1 MLPIATVQGVKNG
14 ISTGMI
20 IDLSDYL
27 KKTEGVTKD
36 EFTSLENT
44 VSGKLDTEP
53 QHKHDISDVK
63 DLREELDSKY
73 DTSKKY
79 PHNVIL
85 SDTEKIAYI
94 ESPKVQRLE
103 VAMNSAVDG
112 YNFYVDDSNGD
123 LMIVSPSST
132 LIATYS
138 IASNSWNFGG
148 VNINDVTTH
157 QEVLENHTEALT
169 AVCHATLVNIN
180 DIKETNTKVAAVETR
195 IDEHIPQSN
204 ASITNH
210 QEVLENHTEALTAV
224 CHATLVNINDITET
238 NTKITSVES
247 IINDYIAKTNAVL
260 KNHYDA
266 LLALCEKHGMVDS
279 NTGDGDQITPN

>member
-1 MLPIATVQGVKNG
+1 M
-14 ISTGMI
+14 
-20 IDLSDYL
+20 IDLSEYMMKKDAAT
-27 KKTEGVTKD
+27 KTELD
-36 EFTSLENT
+36 SLSAIVAN
-44 VSGKLDTEP
+44 KLDATP

-85 SDTEKIAYI
+85 SDVDTIAYI

-138 IASNSWNFGG
+138 IASNSWNFGD

-180 DIKETNTKVAAVETR
+180 DLKETNTKVSAVETR

-204 ASITNH
+204 ASITSH

-224 CHATLVNINDITET
+224 CHATLVNINDIAAQARGLQDVSLELTET
-238 NTKITSVES
+238 NTKITTVES